1 MFEQVSSVPAGSEGL
16 IFLPY
21 LYGERAPIWDTKS
34 CGVYFN
40 IKPCHTQEHFLRA
53 GLEGICFALND
64 VLNNLETSSAALN
77 LLHISGGFI
86 SSPVWVQILAD
97 ITGKTLKIVQQEDAS
112 ALGAVFLGM
121 DALEIKRPLQD
132 RHKDEAEIKP
142 DEANHLVY
150 DKSFPVFKRLYE
162 TLKDTMHW
170 VHDMAV

>member
-1 MFEQVSSVPAGSEGL
+1 M
-16 IFLPY
+16 FLPY

-64 VLNNLETSSAALN
+64 VLNNLEKSSSALK

-86 SSPVWVQILAD
+86 SSPVWVQMLSN
-97 ITGKTLKIVQQEDAS
+97 ITGKQLKIVQQEDAS

-121 DALEIKRPLQD
+121 EALQIPQPLQKHNATESRD
-132 RHKDEAEIKP
+132 
-142 DEANHLVY
+142 N
-150 DKSFPVFKRLYE
+150 
-162 TLKDTMHW
+162 T
-170 VHDMAV
+170 